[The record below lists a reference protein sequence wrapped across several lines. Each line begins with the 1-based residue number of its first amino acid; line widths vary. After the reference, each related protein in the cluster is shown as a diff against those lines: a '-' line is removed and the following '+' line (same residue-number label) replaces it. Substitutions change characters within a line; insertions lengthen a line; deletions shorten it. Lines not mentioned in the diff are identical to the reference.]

1 MRDLIKNSLT
11 TLRKSDE
18 YICVT
23 NEGEQITLEEATKKN
38 IAVTILHPQQIVK
51 EKLEEAGLYLTDAKF
66 VNDLNELI
74 EELNGTAKAGKKA
87 VSGKKLSKDEKQKIV
102 EGWAQAHEEG
112 MNKAQYAR
120 KMGVTYQSFINWL
133 K

>member
-1 MRDLIKNSLT
+1 MRDLIKNSLA
-11 TLRKSDE
+11 TLRKSDD

-23 NEGEQITLEEATKKN
+23 NDGEQISLEEATRKN

-51 EKLEEAGLYLTDAKF
+51 EKLENAGLYLTDSKF
-66 VNDLNELI
+66 LNDLNELI
-74 EELNGTAKAGKKA
+74 EELNGTARSSKKPT
-87 VSGKKLSKDEKQKIV
+87 SIKKLSKAEKQKII

-120 KMGVTYQSFINWL
+120 KAGVTYQSFINWI